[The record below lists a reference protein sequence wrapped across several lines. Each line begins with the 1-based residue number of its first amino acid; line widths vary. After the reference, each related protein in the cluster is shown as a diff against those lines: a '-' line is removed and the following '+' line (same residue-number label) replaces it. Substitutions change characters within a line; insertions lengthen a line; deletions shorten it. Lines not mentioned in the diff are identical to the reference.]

1 MKTIALMPPKPALNL
16 PKPKKTIPMCSSCDK
31 PLNGTGE
38 CQGCTK

>member
-1 MKTIALMPPKPALNL
+1 MKTIALVPPKPPLNL
-16 PKPKKTIPMCSSCDK
+16 PKAKKTIPMCSSCDK